1 MTQLAVPQIEIV
13 ESDNDYARIVAEPL
27 EPGFGITVGN
37 ALRRVLLSSL
47 PGAAVVSVRIDG
59 VQHEFSTIPH
69 MKEDTIEFIL
79 NVKELRLRALSDRPG
94 KLFLEVT
101 GREGGITAADIQ
113 APPDYEIINPNLH
126 LATLDSTDA
135 ELRVELNVEQGRGYV
150 PAGQSDGL
158 PIGVIPVDAI
168 FTPVHKVNYKIE
180 HTRVG
185 QASNYDRLV
194 LEVWTDGTVSA
205 VEAISQSAEI
215 LLDQLTLFSQLGKPS
230 PPVVERG
237 LGAGTVLT
245 PSRYNTQIED
255 LQLSVRAY
263 NCLKRSGLMTVGQV
277 LEKSEDELLALR
289 NFGRKSYDELRDRLI
304 ELGFLSLEAL
314 KEEVAEAL
322 SVIEEEEMPS
332 VAAGIPEAPP
342 EEKAAPTA
350 LAVAEEPAVAP
361 EEAAAEKVKVKEIA
375 APAEPEG
382 AVASPPKRER
392 KRAKV
397 EEPPAAA
404 EGEEEE
410 IPEWQRKLLAL
421 KEEVGE
427 EGEEG

>member
-69 MKEDTIEFIL
+69 MKEDTIEFLL

-314 KEEVAEAL
+314 KEEMAEAP

-332 VAAGIPEAPP
+332 VSAGIPEAPP
-342 EEKAAPTA
+342 EEEAAPMEP
-350 LAVAEEPAVAP
+350 AVAEEPAVAP
-361 EEAAAEKVKVKEIA
+361 EEAAAEQVKVGEIA

-392 KRAKV
+392 KRAKA

-421 KEEVGE
+421 KKEVGE